1 MTICMFSVRRV
12 QERALLVAAGTSQVI
27 AITIASIKITNS
39 LHLGILLQEVFTAA
53 SGLCQWA
60 RWALIIK
67 RGERVP
73 SRNSHP
79 QSEIADLR
87 LICFRFEPLDLFS
100 DQTLCQVRY
109 YLPGNPL
116 QYFPHGLLDRLLGD
130 ALEHLVGRFGDP
142 RRNGG
147 LRC

>member
-1 MTICMFSVRRV
+1 MTICMFSVPRV
-12 QERALLVAAGTSQVI
+12 QERALLVAAGASQVI
-27 AITIASIKITNS
+27 TITIASLKITTS
-39 LHLGILLQEVFTAA
+39 LHHAA
-53 SGLCQWA
+53 RGFYYCFGLCQRA
-60 RWALIIK
+60 RWALTIK

-109 YLPGNPL
+109 YLPGNSL